1 MKFTLSTVPAV
12 TPELRTL
19 SSTVQ
24 PAGNQ
29 SGAGAGARRGGVSAI
44 DAALSGAGAG
54 ATGAASPLDF
64 SAAKQAGAASSED
77 RRSCGGGGSAVVPSR
92 ATAMKV
98 PDLRR
103 GSGGNSGARVCSGL
117 FGSCWIEFGSWPD
130 VSAVDMF
137 ERERERYEFLL
148 SRALLRRKMK
158 SGNGLN
164 FPSLLT
170 FNCYGFKWLPL
181 SWVYTVLSLEKLTLR
196 FAWMRAFCRNNKNPM
211 ALLGRFF
218 CFFGFCFFRI

>member
-12 TPELRTL
+12 RPELRTL

-29 SGAGAGARRGGVSAI
+29 SGTAAGARRGGVSAI
-44 DAALSGAGAG
+44 DAALSEAGAG

-77 RRSCGGGGSAVVPSR
+77 RRSCGGGSAVVASWG
-92 ATAMKV
+92 TAMKV

-103 GSGGNSGARVCSGL
+103 GSGGNSGARVSSGL

-137 ERERERYEFLL
+137 ERERERDKF
-148 SRALLRRKMK
+148 RLRRKMK
-158 SGNGLN
+158 SGNCLN
-164 FPSLLT
+164 FQSLLT
-170 FNCYGFKWLPL
+170 FNYYWFKWLPFVYR
-181 SWVYTVLSLEKLTLR
+181 VYTLFFL
-196 FAWMRAFCRNNKNPM
+196 WKN
-211 ALLGRFF
+211 
-218 CFFGFCFFRI
+218 

>member
-77 RRSCGGGGSAVVPSR
+77 RRSCGGGGSAVVPS
-92 ATAMKV
+92 
-98 PDLRR
+98 
-103 GSGGNSGARVCSGL
+103 
-117 FGSCWIEFGSWPD
+117 
-130 VSAVDMF
+130 
-137 ERERERYEFLL
+137 
-148 SRALLRRKMK
+148 
-158 SGNGLN
+158 
-164 FPSLLT
+164 
-170 FNCYGFKWLPL
+170 
-181 SWVYTVLSLEKLTLR
+181 
-196 FAWMRAFCRNNKNPM
+196 
-211 ALLGRFF
+211 
-218 CFFGFCFFRI
+218 